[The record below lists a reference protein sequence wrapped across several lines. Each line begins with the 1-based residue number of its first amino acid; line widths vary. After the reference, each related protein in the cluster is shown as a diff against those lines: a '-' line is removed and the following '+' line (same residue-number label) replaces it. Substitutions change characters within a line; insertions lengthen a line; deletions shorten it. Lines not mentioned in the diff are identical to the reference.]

1 MKAVRFHEP
10 GGLEKLRYEDAPDPV
25 IGDTEV
31 LLRVRACA
39 LNHLDIWSR
48 SGSRGGDNVPLPHIS
63 GGDIAGEVVKRGK
76 SAKSLTNDEKVIVAP
91 GISCGLC
98 RYCRSGWDS
107 LCPEF
112 KIVGYQTQGGYAEY
126 VAVPSGNLLP
136 IPDKLSFEEAASVP
150 LVFLTAWHML
160 RTRAGLK
167 PGENVLVWGAGSGVG
182 VAAIQV
188 ARLLG
193 ASTVISTVGEE
204 EKKEKAV
211 GLGSD
216 HVLNHH
222 KEDVPAEVKRLTDG
236 QKVDVVF
243 DHVGTAT
250 WDRSMRCLAPGGRLV
265 NCGVTSGGKA
275 EVDIRYVFTRQFSL
289 LGSYMGGF
297 AELQEVLQFFEDG
310 RLKPVVDSIFL
321 LKEAAKAQERME
333 KSQQFGKIVLKV

>member
-10 GGLEKLRYEDAPDPV
+10 GGLEKLRYEEVPDPL

-31 LLRVRACA
+31 LVHVRACA

-48 SGSRGGDNVPLPHIS
+48 SGSRGGDDVPLPHIS
-63 GGDIAGEVVKRGK
+63 GGDISGEVVKRGK
-76 SAKSLTNDEKVIVAP
+76 SAKSLTSDTKVIVAP
-91 GISCGLC
+91 GISCGMC

-112 KIVGYQTQGGYAEY
+112 RIIGYQTQGGYAEY

-160 RTRAGLK
+160 RTRAVLK

-182 VAAIQV
+182 IAAIQV
-188 ARLLG
+188 AKLLG
-193 ASTVISTVGEE
+193 ADKVISTVGEE
-204 EKKEKAV
+204 EKKDKAKK
-211 GLGSD
+211 LGSD
-216 HVLNHH
+216 FVLNHH
-222 KEDVPAEVKRLTDG
+222 KEDIPAEVKRLTNG
-236 QKVDVVF
+236 EKVNVVF

-250 WDRSMRCLAPGGRLV
+250 WERSLRSLAPGGRLV

-275 EVDIRYVFTRQFSL
+275 EVDIRYLFVRQFSL

-297 AELQEVLQFFEDG
+297 AELQEVLRFFEDG
-310 RLKPVVDSIFL
+310 RLKPVVDSIFP
-321 LKEAAKAQERME
+321 LKDAAKAQERME
-333 KSQQFGKIVLKV
+333 KSQQFGKIVLKI

>member
-10 GGLEKLRYEDAPDPV
+10 GGLEKLRYEEVPDPL

-31 LLRVRACA
+31 LVHVRACA

-48 SGSRGGDNVPLPHIS
+48 SGSRGGDDVPLPHIS
-63 GGDIAGEVVKRGK
+63 GGDISGEVVKRGK
-76 SAKSLTNDEKVIVAP
+76 SAKSLTSDTKVIVAP
-91 GISCGLC
+91 GISCGMC

-112 KIVGYQTQGGYAEY
+112 RIIGYQTQGGYAEY

-160 RTRAGLK
+160 RTRAVLK

-182 VAAIQV
+182 IAAIQV
-188 ARLLG
+188 AKLLG
-193 ASTVISTVGEE
+193 ADKVISTVGEE
-204 EKKEKAV
+204 EKKDKAKK
-211 GLGSD
+211 LGSD
-216 HVLNHH
+216 FVLNHH
-222 KEDVPAEVKRLTDG
+222 KEDIPAEVKRLTNG
-236 QKVDVVF
+236 EKVNVVF

-250 WDRSMRCLAPGGRLV
+250 WERSLRSLAPGGRLV

-275 EVDIRYVFTRQFSL
+275 EVDIRYLFVRQFSL

-297 AELQEVLQFFEDG
+297 AELQEVLRFLEDG
-310 RLKPVVDSIFL
+310 RLKAVVDSIFP
-321 LKEAAKAQERME
+321 LKDAAKAQERME
-333 KSQQFGKIVLKV
+333 KSQQFGKIVLKI